1 MFASLNVLKELQKH
15 YETNPKDPLKGIIWH
30 TQGSGKTALT
40 YHLTKLIRDFF
51 SPLNKKTK
59 FYFIV
64 DRLDLLEQAKNEFLK
79 RGLCAHEAENKEDL
93 SQKLKSS
100 SVFENPQ
107 GNDEIIVV
115 NIQKFKAPNEEKSPN
130 EDLSDSAPKEI
141 VSKTELQEA
150 AKDNHDLQ
158 RVFIIDEAHRS
169 YDPKGCFYANLIECD
184 KTAIK
189 IALTGTPLLEDNA
202 QDKATKNTFGD
213 YLHTYSYAE
222 SIKDRHTLKLQ
233 LEIIEKSYKEKLQA
247 IYRLLQESITIEDI
261 EVKKE
266 TIFNHER
273 YIKEMLFYIIRDL
286 LFFRLGNNDENLKA
300 MVVCFS
306 SKQAKLANLLFNEV
320 QEKVLQEN
328 PNLKILKKLQ
338 SSLILHNEQ
347 EVKEKI
353 YSFKHEDTDI
363 VFVFNMLLTG
373 FDLPSL
379 KRLYIHRELKD
390 HNLLQAL
397 ARVNRSYNNMSF
409 GYLIDFVGIK
419 ENYDKTTD
427 DYLKELNQFNQSDSN
442 IKDNLKDMFADRK
455 TLEKDIKNAY
465 DDLFN
470 YPIDD
475 IEGMTSAIVS
485 MSEMNELLKVSRAIN
500 TLKERYNLIRT
511 SNDEKI
517 LSLKEKMDIEKISKI
532 SSMLHKKAKQ
542 LHALKN
548 INEPKNPNDL
558 IVLEDLIALLDF
570 KIEFKESKEL
580 HFKEREEISAK
591 QKQAKEMLEKIPDQ
605 QDKEIQKF
613 YKDFNKDE
621 KEDFFITLTDKR
633 LPKLAYDELLSYLFE
648 KHFNDND
655 LHLKLDIIFNRI
667 SSNNAELFNTT
678 STDKTTIALFESISP
693 YVNEES
699 KRANFTRVLLDKLK
713 KFNFKQAFLNL
724 QNQQGYDFF
733 APIFE
738 YLIKD
743 YNNNSGGK
751 YAEYYTPLSIASI
764 IAKLLIDEP
773 TQSVKIYDPSAGTGT
788 LLMALAHQIGTDS
801 CTLYAQDI
809 SQKSL
814 RMLKLNLILNDLTH
828 SLKNAIEGN
837 TLTNPYHSKECKGK
851 MDYIVSNPPFKL
863 DFSNEHAEISQNKND
878 FFLGVPNIPKN
889 DKSKMPIYTLFFQ
902 HCLNMLSNKGKGAII
917 VPTGFIS
924 AKSGIENKIVRHLVD
939 EKLVYGVVCMP
950 SQVFAN
956 TSTNVSIIF
965 FQKTPSAKE
974 VVLIDASKLGEEY
987 TENKNKKT
995 RLRTSDIDL
1004 ILETFN
1010 NKTPKADFCA
1020 LVSFDEIT
1028 EKNYSLNPGQY
1039 FIIEDTSEKISQAE
1053 FENLMQ
1059 QYSSELTSL
1068 FDESQSLQQE
1078 ILETLK
1084 GVRFE

>member
-1 MFASLNVLKELQKH
+1 MPYNEITRVQIPALMHLAELGYDFIPTNSKENKPNLDTDTNILIDSFTQAFERLNPNKNAKDVLAEMKKRLNYDDLGKRFYEYLLKSERQIIDFDNPNNNLYEMMTELPYKSFRPDITLFINGLPLVNIEVKQPFAEQGIKEEKDRHIQRYENPENKVFYNLAQIWLFSDNLPYDETKPDQGVFYSASYSPIFQRFVEAHKLDITPPPENHQNHQNHRSLEEIQKSVLNEFNLKNTDCPKSPKDTPTNPFLTSFCSHKRLCFILKYGISFLKEKSEFKKHVWRYAQMFASLNVLKELQKH
-15 YETNPKDPLKGIIWH
+15 YENNPKDPLKGIIWH

-51 SPLNKKTK
+51 SPLGKKTK

-79 RGLCAHEAENKEDL
+79 RGLCVHEAENKEDL
-93 SQKLKSS
+93 SQKLKNS
-100 SVFENPQ
+100 SVFEGSQ

-115 NIQKFKAPNEEKSPN
+115 NIQKFKSPNEEKAPN
-130 EDLSDSAPKEI
+130 EDPSSAPKEI

-150 AKDNHDLQ
+150 TKDNHDLQ

-202 QDKATKNTFGD
+202 QDKATKNTFGN

-273 YIKEMLFYIIRDL
+273 YIKEMLYYIIRDL
-286 LFFRLGNNDENLKA
+286 LNFRRVNNDENLKA

-306 SKQAKLANLLFNEV
+306 SAQAKLANLLFNEV
-320 QEKVLQEN
+320 QKKVLQEN

-338 SSLILHNEQ
+338 SSLILHDEQ

-373 FDLPSL
+373 FDLPNL

-397 ARVNRSYNNMSF
+397 ARVNRSYENMSF

-442 IKDNLKDMFADRK
+442 IKDNLKDMFADRNI
-455 TLEKDIKNAY
+455 LEKDIKNAY

-475 IEGMTSAIVS
+475 IEAMTSAIVS
-485 MSEMNELLKVSRAIN
+485 ISEMNELLKVSRAIN
-500 TLKERYNLIRT
+500 TLKINYNLIRT

-558 IVLEDLIALLDF
+558 MILEDLIALLDF

-580 HFKEREEISAK
+580 RFKEREEISAK
-591 QKQAKEMLEKIPDQ
+591 YKQAKEMLEKSPDK
-605 QDKEIQKF
+605 QDKEIQKI
-613 YKDFNKDE
+613 YKELSKLIQEPLTNHNFDGISHSYSAIIAQLEKNNQQTTNLLNKYNNDRAYV
-621 KEDFFITLTDKR
+621 ITHKR
-633 LPKLAYDELLSYLFE
+633 LHDRLMEENISKGIFTLLSA
-648 KHFNDND
+648 
-655 LHLKLDIIFNRI
+655 LKKALDERIFKRQEI
-667 SSNNAELFNTT
+667 L
-678 STDKTTIALFESISP
+678 
-693 YVNEES
+693 NEE
-699 KRANFTRVLLDKLK
+699 T
-713 KFNFKQAFLNL
+713 
-724 QNQQGYDFF
+724 
-733 APIFE
+733 
-738 YLIKD
+738 
-743 YNNNSGGK
+743 
-751 YAEYYTPLSIASI
+751 T
-764 IAKLLIDEP
+764 
-773 TQSVKIYDPSAGTGT
+773 
-788 LLMALAHQIGTDS
+788 
-801 CTLYAQDI
+801 
-809 SQKSL
+809 
-814 RMLKLNLILNDLTH
+814 
-828 SLKNAIEGN
+828 LKNAI
-837 TLTNPYHSKECKGK
+837 K
-851 MDYIVSNPPFKL
+851 
-863 DFSNEHAEISQNKND
+863 AELRNAFNKNPSLKD
-878 FFLGVPNIPKN
+878 LEKEKELIVQ
-889 DKSKMPIYTLFFQ
+889 TLF
-902 HCLNMLSNKGKGAII
+902 N
-917 VPTGFIS
+917 
-924 AKSGIENKIVRHLVD
+924 
-939 EKLVYGVVCMP
+939 
-950 SQVFAN
+950 
-956 TSTNVSIIF
+956 
-965 FQKTPSAKE
+965 
-974 VVLIDASKLGEEY
+974 
-987 TENKNKKT
+987 
-995 RLRTSDIDL
+995 
-1004 ILETFN
+1004 
-1010 NKTPKADFCA
+1010 
-1020 LVSFDEIT
+1020 
-1028 EKNYSLNPGQY
+1028 
-1039 FIIEDTSEKISQAE
+1039 
-1053 FENLMQ
+1053 
-1059 QYSSELTSL
+1059 ELTQNHHQGNL
-1068 FDESQSLQQE
+1068 NA
-1078 ILETLK
+1078 
-1084 GVRFE
+1084 

>member
-79 RGLCAHEAENKEDL
+79 RGLCVHEAENKEDL
-93 SQKLKSS
+93 SQKLKNSR
-100 SVFENPQ
+100 VFEGPQ

-115 NIQKFKAPNEEKSPN
+115 NIQKFKAPNEEKDPN
-130 EDLSDSAPKEI
+130 EDLSNSAPKEI
-141 VSKTELQEA
+141 ISKTELQEA
-150 AKDNHDLQ
+150 TKDNHDLQ

-184 KTAIK
+184 KTAVK

-202 QDKATKNTFGD
+202 QDKATKNTFGN
-213 YLHTYSYAE
+213 YLHTYSYTE
-222 SIKDRHTLKLQ
+222 SIKDKHTLKLQ
-233 LEIIEKSYKEKLQA
+233 LESIETSYKEKLQE

-266 TIFNHER
+266 RIFNHEK
-273 YIKEMLFYIIRDL
+273 YIKEMLYYIIRDL
-286 LFFRLGNNDENLKA
+286 LDFRRVNNDENLKA

-306 SKQAKLANLLFNEV
+306 SAQAKLANLFFNEV
-320 QEKVLQEN
+320 QEEVLQEN

-338 SSLILHNEQ
+338 SSLILHDEQ

-442 IKDNLKDMFADRK
+442 IKDNLKDMFADRE

-465 DDLFN
+465 NDLFN

-475 IEGMTSAIVS
+475 IEAMTSAIVNIS
-485 MSEMNELLKVSRAIN
+485 KMSELLKVSQAIN

-511 SNDEKI
+511 SSDEKI

-558 IVLEDLIALLDF
+558 MILEDLIALLDF
-570 KIEFKESKEL
+570 KIEFKEREEL
-580 HFKEREEISAK
+580 HFKEKEEITTK
-591 QKQAKEMLEKIPDQ
+591 QKQAKEILEKIPDQ

-613 YKDFNKDE
+613 YKDFSKLLQTPATSQNFEEISHSYDAIISQLKQHKEQTTHLLNK
-621 KEDFFITLTDKR
+621 
-633 LPKLAYDELLSYLFE
+633 Y
-648 KHFNDND
+648 DND
-655 LHLKLDIIFNRI
+655 LSYAITHKRLHKRLMEQNIYNPAGIFTLLSVLKSAIDARIFKRQEI
-667 SSNNAELFNTT
+667 L
-678 STDKTTIALFESISP
+678 
-693 YVNEES
+693 NEE
-699 KRANFTRVLLDKLK
+699 
-713 KFNFKQAFLNL
+713 
-724 QNQQGYDFF
+724 Y
-733 APIFE
+733 
-738 YLIKD
+738 
-743 YNNNSGGK
+743 
-751 YAEYYTPLSIASI
+751 
-764 IAKLLIDEP
+764 
-773 TQSVKIYDPSAGTGT
+773 
-788 LLMALAHQIGTDS
+788 H
-801 CTLYAQDI
+801 
-809 SQKSL
+809 
-814 RMLKLNLILNDLTH
+814 
-828 SLKNAIEGN
+828 LKNAIKLELRN
-837 TLTNPYHSKECKGK
+837 AFKENPSLKDLEKEKEF
-851 MDYIVSNPPFKL
+851 I
-863 DFSNEHAEISQNKND
+863 IQ
-878 FFLGVPNIPKN
+878 
-889 DKSKMPIYTLFFQ
+889 TLF
-902 HCLNMLSNKGKGAII
+902 N
-917 VPTGFIS
+917 
-924 AKSGIENKIVRHLVD
+924 
-939 EKLVYGVVCMP
+939 
-950 SQVFAN
+950 
-956 TSTNVSIIF
+956 
-965 FQKTPSAKE
+965 
-974 VVLIDASKLGEEY
+974 
-987 TENKNKKT
+987 
-995 RLRTSDIDL
+995 
-1004 ILETFN
+1004 
-1010 NKTPKADFCA
+1010 
-1020 LVSFDEIT
+1020 
-1028 EKNYSLNPGQY
+1028 
-1039 FIIEDTSEKISQAE
+1039 
-1053 FENLMQ
+1053 
-1059 QYSSELTSL
+1059 ELQNHHQGNSHA
-1068 FDESQSLQQE
+1068 
-1078 ILETLK
+1078 
-1084 GVRFE
+1084 

>member
-64 DRLDLLEQAKNEFLK
+64 DRLDLLEQAKSEFLK
-79 RGLCAHEAENKEDL
+79 RGLCVHEAENKEDL
-93 SQKLKSS
+93 SQKLKNSR
-100 SVFENPQ
+100 VFENPQ

-115 NIQKFKAPNEEKSPN
+115 NIQKFKAPNEEKAPN
-130 EDLSDSAPKEI
+130 EDPSSAPKEI
-141 VSKTELQEA
+141 ISKTELQEA
-150 AKDNHDLQ
+150 TKDSHDLQ

-202 QDKATKNTFGD
+202 QDKATKNTFGN

-273 YIKEMLFYIIRDL
+273 YIKAMLFYIIRDL
-286 LFFRLGNNDENLKA
+286 LNFRRVNNDENLKA

-306 SKQAKLANLLFNEV
+306 SAQAKLANCLFNEV

-328 PNLKILKKLQ
+328 PNLRILKKLQ
-338 SSLILHNEQ
+338 SSLILHDEQ

-373 FDLPSL
+373 FDLPNL

-442 IKDNLKDMFADRK
+442 IKDNLKDMFADRNI
-455 TLEKDIKNAY
+455 LEKDIKNAY

-470 YPIDD
+470 YPIDN
-475 IEGMTSAIVS
+475 IEAMTSAIVNI
-485 MSEMNELLKVSRAIN
+485 SEMNELLKVSRAIN

-532 SSMLHKKAKQ
+532 YSMLSKKAKQ

-558 IVLEDLIALLDF
+558 MILEDLIALLDF
-570 KIEFKESKEL
+570 KIEFKERKEL
-580 HFKEREEISAK
+580 RFKEQEEISAK
-591 QKQAKEMLEKIPDQ
+591 YKQAKEMLEKIPDK
-605 QDKEIQKF
+605 QDKEIQKIS
-613 YKDFNKDE
+613 KDLSKLLQEPLTNHNFDGISHSYDAIISQLKQHKEQTTNLLNKYNNDRAYA
-621 KEDFFITLTDKR
+621 ITHKR
-633 LPKLAYDELLSYLFE
+633 LHERLQKHLMKENISDQVGIFTLLSA
-648 KHFNDND
+648 
-655 LHLKLDIIFNRI
+655 LKKALDERI
-667 SSNNAELFNTT
+667 S
-678 STDKTTIALFESISP
+678 
-693 YVNEES
+693 
-699 KRANFTRVLLDKLK
+699 KR
-713 KFNFKQAFLNL
+713 
-724 QNQQGYDFF
+724 
-733 APIFE
+733 
-738 YLIKD
+738 
-743 YNNNSGGK
+743 
-751 YAEYYTPLSIASI
+751 
-764 IAKLLIDEP
+764 
-773 TQSVKIYDPSAGTGT
+773 
-788 LLMALAHQIGTDS
+788 
-801 CTLYAQDI
+801 
-809 SQKSL
+809 
-814 RMLKLNLILNDLTH
+814 
-828 SLKNAIEGN
+828 
-837 TLTNPYHSKECKGK
+837 
-851 MDYIVSNPPFKL
+851 
-863 DFSNEHAEISQNKND
+863 
-878 FFLGVPNIPKN
+878 
-889 DKSKMPIYTLFFQ
+889 
-902 HCLNMLSNKGKGAII
+902 
-917 VPTGFIS
+917 
-924 AKSGIENKIVRHLVD
+924 
-939 EKLVYGVVCMP
+939 
-950 SQVFAN
+950 
-956 TSTNVSIIF
+956 
-965 FQKTPSAKE
+965 
-974 VVLIDASKLGEEY
+974 
-987 TENKNKKT
+987 
-995 RLRTSDIDL
+995 
-1004 ILETFN
+1004 
-1010 NKTPKADFCA
+1010 
-1020 LVSFDEIT
+1020 
-1028 EKNYSLNPGQY
+1028 
-1039 FIIEDTSEKISQAE
+1039 
-1053 FENLMQ
+1053 
-1059 QYSSELTSL
+1059 
-1068 FDESQSLQQE
+1068 QE
-1078 ILETLK
+1078 ILNEETTLK
-1084 GVRFE
+1084 TAIKVELRDAFNKNPSLKDLQKEKEFIVQTLFNELTQNHHQGNSHA

>member
-15 YETNPKDPLKGIIWH
+15 YGTNPNPKDPLKGIIWH

-51 SPLNKKTK
+51 SPLGKKTK

-79 RGLCAHEAENKEDL
+79 RGLQAHEAENKEDL

-115 NIQKFKAPNEEKSPN
+115 NIQKFKAPNEDPS
-130 EDLSDSAPKEI
+130 SAPKEI

-150 AKDNHDLQ
+150 TKDNHDLQ

-189 IALTGTPLLEDNA
+189 IALTGTPLLEDNV
-202 QDKATKNTFGD
+202 QDKATKNTFGN

-233 LEIIEKSYKEKLQA
+233 LESIETSYKEKLQE

-266 TIFNHER
+266 FIFNHER
-273 YIKEMLFYIIRDL
+273 YIKEMLYYIIRDL
-286 LFFRLGNNDENLKA
+286 LNFRRGNNDEHLKA

-306 SKQAKLANLLFNEV
+306 SAQAKLANCLFNEV

-338 SSLILHNEQ
+338 SSLILHDEQ

-373 FDLPSL
+373 FDLPNL

-427 DYLKELNQFNQSDSN
+427 DYLKELNRFNQSDSN
-442 IKDNLKDMFADRK
+442 IKDNLKDMFADRE

-465 DDLFN
+465 NDLFN
-470 YPIDD
+470 YPIDN
-475 IEGMTSAIVS
+475 IEGMTSAIVNIS
-485 MSEMNELLKVSRAIN
+485 RMNELLKVSYAIN

-532 SSMLHKKAKQ
+532 SSMLYKKAKH

-558 IVLEDLIALLDF
+558 IILEDLIALLDF
-570 KIEFKESKEL
+570 KIEFKERKEL
-580 HFKEREEISAK
+580 RFKEQEEITNK
-591 QKQAKEMLEKIPDQ
+591 QKQAKEILEKIPDQ

-613 YKDFNKDE
+613 YKDFSKLLQTPATSQNFEEISHSYDAIISQLKQH
-621 KEDFFITLTDKR
+621 KEQTTHLLNQYNNDLSYAITHKR
-633 LPKLAYDELLSYLFE
+633 LHERLMEENISDQAGIFTLLSV
-648 KHFNDND
+648 
-655 LHLKLDIIFNRI
+655 LKKALDARI
-667 SSNNAELFNTT
+667 S
-678 STDKTTIALFESISP
+678 
-693 YVNEES
+693 
-699 KRANFTRVLLDKLK
+699 KR
-713 KFNFKQAFLNL
+713 
-724 QNQQGYDFF
+724 
-733 APIFE
+733 
-738 YLIKD
+738 
-743 YNNNSGGK
+743 
-751 YAEYYTPLSIASI
+751 
-764 IAKLLIDEP
+764 
-773 TQSVKIYDPSAGTGT
+773 
-788 LLMALAHQIGTDS
+788 
-801 CTLYAQDI
+801 
-809 SQKSL
+809 
-814 RMLKLNLILNDLTH
+814 
-828 SLKNAIEGN
+828 
-837 TLTNPYHSKECKGK
+837 
-851 MDYIVSNPPFKL
+851 
-863 DFSNEHAEISQNKND
+863 
-878 FFLGVPNIPKN
+878 
-889 DKSKMPIYTLFFQ
+889 
-902 HCLNMLSNKGKGAII
+902 
-917 VPTGFIS
+917 
-924 AKSGIENKIVRHLVD
+924 
-939 EKLVYGVVCMP
+939 
-950 SQVFAN
+950 
-956 TSTNVSIIF
+956 
-965 FQKTPSAKE
+965 
-974 VVLIDASKLGEEY
+974 
-987 TENKNKKT
+987 
-995 RLRTSDIDL
+995 
-1004 ILETFN
+1004 
-1010 NKTPKADFCA
+1010 
-1020 LVSFDEIT
+1020 
-1028 EKNYSLNPGQY
+1028 
-1039 FIIEDTSEKISQAE
+1039 
-1053 FENLMQ
+1053 
-1059 QYSSELTSL
+1059 
-1068 FDESQSLQQE
+1068 QE
-1078 ILETLK
+1078 ILNEETTLK
-1084 GVRFE
+1084 TAIKVELRDAFNKNPSLKDLEKEKEFIAQTLFNELTQNHHQGNPHA

>member
-40 YHLTKLIRDFF
+40 YHLTKLIKDFF
-51 SPLNKKTK
+51 SPLGKKTK

-100 SVFENPQ
+100 SVFEGPQ
-107 GNDEIIVV
+107 GNDENIVV
-115 NIQKFKAPNEEKSPN
+115 NIQKFKAPNEEKAPN
-130 EDLSDSAPKEI
+130 EDPSSAPKEI

-150 AKDNHDLQ
+150 TKNNHDLQ

-184 KTAIK
+184 KTAVK

-202 QDKATKNTFGD
+202 QDKATKNTFGN

-233 LEIIEKSYKEKLQA
+233 LESIEKSYKEKLQK

-273 YIKEMLFYIIRDL
+273 YIKEMLYYIIRDL
-286 LFFRLGNNDENLKA
+286 LNFRRVNNDENLKA

-306 SKQAKLANLLFNEV
+306 SAQAKLANLLFNEV

-328 PNLKILKKLQ
+328 PNLRILNKLK
-338 SSLILHNEQ
+338 SSLILHDEQ

-353 YSFKHEDTDI
+353 HSFKHEDTDI

-409 GYLIDFVGIK
+409 SYLIDFVGIK

-442 IKDNLKDMFADRK
+442 IKDNLKDIFADRK

-465 DDLFN
+465 DDLFD

-475 IEGMTSAIVS
+475 IEAMTSAIVG
-485 MSEMNELLKVSRAIN
+485 MSTMNELLKVSHAIN

-532 SSMLHKKAKQ
+532 SSMLHKKAKH

-558 IVLEDLIALLDF
+558 MILEDLIALLDF
-570 KIEFKESKEL
+570 KIEFKEREEL
-580 HFKEREEISAK
+580 HFKEKEEITNK
-591 QKQAKEMLEKIPDQ
+591 YKQAKEMLEKIPDQ
-605 QDKEIQKF
+605 QDKEIQKI
-613 YKDFNKDE
+613 YKDLSKLIQEPLTNHNFDGISHSYSVIISQLKQHKEQTTNLLNKYNNDRAYV
-621 KEDFFITLTDKR
+621 ITHKR
-633 LPKLAYDELLSYLFE
+633 LHDRLMEENISKGIFTLLSA
-648 KHFNDND
+648 
-655 LHLKLDIIFNRI
+655 LKKALDARI
-667 SSNNAELFNTT
+667 SKRQEIL
-678 STDKTTIALFESISP
+678 
-693 YVNEES
+693 NEE
-699 KRANFTRVLLDKLK
+699 T
-713 KFNFKQAFLNL
+713 
-724 QNQQGYDFF
+724 
-733 APIFE
+733 
-738 YLIKD
+738 
-743 YNNNSGGK
+743 
-751 YAEYYTPLSIASI
+751 T
-764 IAKLLIDEP
+764 
-773 TQSVKIYDPSAGTGT
+773 
-788 LLMALAHQIGTDS
+788 
-801 CTLYAQDI
+801 
-809 SQKSL
+809 
-814 RMLKLNLILNDLTH
+814 
-828 SLKNAIEGN
+828 LKNAIKVE
-837 TLTNPYHSKECKGK
+837 LRDAFKEYPSLKDLEK
-851 MDYIVSNPPFKL
+851 EKELIV
-863 DFSNEHAEISQNKND
+863 Q
-878 FFLGVPNIPKN
+878 
-889 DKSKMPIYTLFFQ
+889 TLF
-902 HCLNMLSNKGKGAII
+902 N
-917 VPTGFIS
+917 
-924 AKSGIENKIVRHLVD
+924 
-939 EKLVYGVVCMP
+939 
-950 SQVFAN
+950 
-956 TSTNVSIIF
+956 
-965 FQKTPSAKE
+965 
-974 VVLIDASKLGEEY
+974 
-987 TENKNKKT
+987 
-995 RLRTSDIDL
+995 
-1004 ILETFN
+1004 
-1010 NKTPKADFCA
+1010 
-1020 LVSFDEIT
+1020 
-1028 EKNYSLNPGQY
+1028 
-1039 FIIEDTSEKISQAE
+1039 
-1053 FENLMQ
+1053 
-1059 QYSSELTSL
+1059 ELTQNHHQGNL
-1068 FDESQSLQQE
+1068 NA
-1078 ILETLK
+1078 
-1084 GVRFE
+1084 